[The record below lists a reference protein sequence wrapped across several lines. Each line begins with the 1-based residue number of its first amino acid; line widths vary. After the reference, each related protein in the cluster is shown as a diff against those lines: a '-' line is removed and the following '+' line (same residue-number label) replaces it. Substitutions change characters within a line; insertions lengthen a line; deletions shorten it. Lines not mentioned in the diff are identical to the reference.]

1 MSCPPEAPAEP
12 ASGLLRALADDG
24 ALDGGEPAFRQ
35 AANMAV
41 AAYRA
46 MVRLRLLSARM
57 VELQRS
63 EKIAFHAS
71 SIGEEAVIVASALG
85 VRADDW
91 LFPGV
96 REWGAAVV
104 RGLPIAAYVH
114 HAFGTALDPAKGH
127 SPPDHPPAR
136 RFNVAPASG
145 VVGAHAPQAVG
156 AAWSAKVRKDRV
168 ATLAIFGDGATSTGD
183 FHNAMNFAGV
193 LKAPCVLVCRNNG
206 HAVSTPQARQTKTE
220 TFAEKA
226 VAYGV
231 ASARVDG
238 SDVLAVLAV
247 VRAAIARA
255 DEGKGP
261 TLVEAVTTPASGAA
275 LEGADLLALGPN
287 DPIVRLRRFLD
298 REGALDAAS
307 AEAIVRE
314 ARAEIDTAVAEAE
327 AAEKPAKRTIFED
340 VYADVPAHLVEQ
352 QRTLAYAEGG
362 RS

>member
-1 MSCPPEAPAEP
+1 MQPAISENESP
-12 ASGLLRALADDG
+12 SSELLRAIGDDG
-24 ALDGGEPAFRQ
+24 ALNAAEPAFR
-35 AANMAV
+35 ASVDMAV
-41 AAYRA
+41 TAYRA

-57 VELQRS
+57 VDLQRA

-71 SIGEEAVIVASALG
+71 SIGEEAVIVAAALG

-96 REWGAAVV
+96 REWGAAIV
-104 RGLPIAAYVH
+104 RGLPISAYVH

-168 ATLAIFGDGATSTGD
+168 ATLAVFGDGATSTGD

-193 LKAPCVLVCRNNG
+193 MKAPCVLVCRNNG

-226 VAYGV
+226 IAYGV

-238 SDVLAVLAV
+238 ADVLAVLAV
-247 VRAAIARA
+247 VRAAVARA

-261 TLVEAVTTPASGAA
+261 TLVEAVTTPAS
-275 LEGADLLALGPN
+275 LEGGDLLALGAN

-298 REGALDAAS
+298 REGMLDAAT
-307 AEAIVRE
+307 AESIVRE
-314 ARAEIDTAVAEAE
+314 ARAEIDAAVAEAE
-327 AAEKPAKRTIFED
+327 AAAKPAPRTIFED
-340 VYADVPAHLVEQ
+340 VYAEVPAHLLEQ
-352 QRTLAYAEGG
+352 QRVVVYREGG
-362 RS
+362 QS